1 MKATYRLFLA
11 LAVLTIP
18 VTARAV
24 KIPIP
29 IEGASLN
36 LSFQLQTQAL
46 FNQHGTPDG
55 QNPSFDIFIRR
66 SRILL
71 NGARPSSTSM
81 RASCSSPSAG
91 TS

>member
-18 VTARAV
+18 ATARAV
-24 KIPIP
+24 KVPIP

-36 LSFQLQTQAL
+36 ISFQLQTQAL

-55 QNPSFDIFIRR
+55 QTPSFDMIFSLSRHRR
-66 SRILL
+66 RLAIVVGKRIS
-71 NGARPSSTSM
+71 ARK
-81 RASCSSPSAG
+81 C
-91 TS
+91 